1 MQNRTYRSMLLKVLL
16 VGSFGL
22 ITSSYAYGLERI
34 RWKVQHTG
42 LPGQLKGIERFAQNI
57 KIMSEGKINF
67 RLYKPGSLA
76 IKTVLPKNWEELIS
90 SPSKSVTSPSV
101 TGTSICAGGVQCVVR
116 IEDSDG
122 TLLNSC

>member
-22 ITSSYAYGLERI
+22 ITISYAYGLERI

-57 KIMSEGKINF
+57 KIEPLIIEIVQVSKQGIKLVRVKKNI
-67 RLYKPGSLA
+67 LGISL
-76 IKTVLPKNWEELIS
+76 WS
-90 SPSKSVTSPSV
+90 S
-101 TGTSICAGGVQCVVR
+101 
-116 IEDSDG
+116 
-122 TLLNSC
+122 